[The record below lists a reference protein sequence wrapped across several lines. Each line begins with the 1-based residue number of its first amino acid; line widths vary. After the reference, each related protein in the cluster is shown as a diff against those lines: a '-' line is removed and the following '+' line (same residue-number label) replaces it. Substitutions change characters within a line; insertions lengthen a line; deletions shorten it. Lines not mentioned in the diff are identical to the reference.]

1 MDSYRF
7 SFLSAGGRLLLCAIS
22 CFGLVS
28 FSVVSVGQ
36 TVPEP
41 ESIDEAVPL
50 FSPIH
55 FQEDGRLQLAW
66 VNEGALGYELFRR
79 EHLEQGSWMKVADL
93 DPVMES
99 VQTYDLS
106 VDAGVSTAFFQIRKT
121 LDPIAHLQTLELGD
135 DITMEFVRIPSG
147 TFIMGSPQRET
158 HRESDEGPLTEVTIS
173 ERFLLGKYEVTQAQW
188 EMVMETNPSRFK
200 GARLPVERV
209 SWNLAVS
216 FCERL
221 TELERETGRLPEG
234 YAFTL
239 PTEAQR
245 EYACRAGTQTRFYYG
260 DDPDYGHLPQYA
272 WYWTNSGSK
281 THTVGEKEPNAWGLY
296 DMHGNVWEWCQDVYA
311 NAYPGASVIDP
322 LGPETGAVRVIRGGG
337 WEDFARDCRSA
348 CRLRAW
354 PGNSFSYL
362 GFRVAV
368 LRLK

>member
-1 MDSYRF
+1 MDLYPF
-7 SFLSAGGRLLLCAIS
+7 SFLSAGRRPLLFAIS
-22 CFGLVS
+22 FFVLVS
-28 FSVVSVGQ
+28 MSVLSIAQ
-36 TVPEP
+36 TIPAPAEEMVVLPK
-41 ESIDEAVPL
+41 
-50 FSPIH
+50 PIK
-55 FQEDGRLQLAW
+55 FLEDGRVQLAW

-93 DPVMES
+93 NPVMES

-106 VDAGVSTAFFQIRKT
+106 VDAGVSRAFYQIRKIP
-121 LDPIAHLQTLELGD
+121 DPIAPLHTLDLGEGV
-135 DITMEFVRIPSG
+135 TMEFVRIQSG
-147 TFIMGSPQRET
+147 TFIMGSPQSET

-188 EMVMETNPSRFK
+188 ERVMGTNPSRFK
-200 GARLPVERV
+200 GEELPVERV
-209 SWNLAVS
+209 SWNLAVT

-221 TELERETGRLPEG
+221 TEREREAGRLPEG

-260 DDPDYGHLPQYA
+260 DDPEYDHLTQYA

-281 THTVGEKEPNAWGLY
+281 THPVGEKKPNAWGLY

-311 NAYPGASVIDP
+311 NAYPGGDVIDP
-322 LGPETGAVRVIRGGG
+322 LGPETGAVRLIRGGG
-337 WEDFARDCRSA
+337 WEDFPRDCRSA

-368 LRLK
+368 LCLK

>member
-1 MDSYRF
+1 
-7 SFLSAGGRLLLCAIS
+7 
-22 CFGLVS
+22 
-28 FSVVSVGQ
+28 
-36 TVPEP
+36 
-41 ESIDEAVPL
+41 
-50 FSPIH
+50 
-55 FQEDGRLQLAW
+55 
-66 VNEGALGYELFRR
+66 
-79 EHLEQGSWMKVADL
+79 MKVADL
-93 DPVMES
+93 NPVMES

-106 VDAGVSTAFFQIRKT
+106 VDAGVSRAFYQIRKIP
-121 LDPIAHLQTLELGD
+121 DPIAPLHTLDLGEGV
-135 DITMEFVRIPSG
+135 TMEFVRIQSG
-147 TFIMGSPQRET
+147 TFIMGSPQSET

-188 EMVMETNPSRFK
+188 ERVMGTNPSRFK
-200 GARLPVERV
+200 GEELPVERV
-209 SWNLAVS
+209 SWNLAVT

-221 TELERETGRLPEG
+221 TEREREAGRLPEG

-260 DDPDYGHLPQYA
+260 DDPEYDHLTQYA

-281 THTVGEKEPNAWGLY
+281 THPVGEKKPNAWGLY

-311 NAYPGASVIDP
+311 NAYPGGDVIDP
-322 LGPETGAVRVIRGGG
+322 LGPETGAVRLIRGGG
-337 WEDFARDCRSA
+337 WEDFPRDCRSA

-368 LRLK
+368 LCLK